1 MQQGNGAGGSGG
13 AITATLTDEQILGID
28 TGDGAVAQGAA
39 TRRGAGSEDFLSDAA
54 RSTSAGEVE
63 GRTASGPP
71 APNTGTGAPRAT
83 ARQED
88 ATSPGATAE
97 NAAADRRTAEQQR
110 ANERSVA
117 NAQEEPAWLKTLET
131 QPEAAAE
138 ARQWRAAAQDVAA
151 IDAAYFSADAGA
163 RTGLASRLYESDP
176 GAFRAM
182 LAESARVLASRDP
195 QALAQ
200 LAQQL
205 GAVDPAA
212 AQASPTKSVANALRD
227 PQPAAPSTEAAR
239 PEGAFPA
246 EAYRAFESGAN
257 AEVARRMGDAID
269 RALRGTLPEGVTDG
283 ARRRIGDDI
292 SREIQASLSS
302 DRELTRQVSDV
313 LRGWRFDSASQ
324 QRVVSLLSGRARAVL
339 PEVARRVVA
348 EWTSSV
354 LATDRARTARVDA
367 AASRRDVTGGRL
379 PEPVAAGALHPRDI
393 DYGRTSDD
401 QILSM

>member
-1 MQQGNGAGGSGG
+1 M
-13 AITATLTDEQILGID
+13 
-28 TGDGAVAQGAA
+28 
-39 TRRGAGSEDFLSDAA
+39 
-54 RSTSAGEVE
+54 
-63 GRTASGPP
+63 
-71 APNTGTGAPRAT
+71 
-83 ARQED
+83 
-88 ATSPGATAE
+88 
-97 NAAADRRTAEQQR
+97 
-110 ANERSVA
+110 
-117 NAQEEPAWLKTLET
+117 KTLEA

-151 IDAAYFSADAGA
+151 IDAAYFSADAGV
-163 RTGLASRLYESDP
+163 RTGLASRLYDSDP

-195 QALAQ
+195 QALTQ

-205 GAVDPAA
+205 GAAEPAAPAA
-212 AQASPTKSVANALRD
+212 APKSVANALRD
-227 PQPAAPSTEAAR
+227 SRPVEASTEAAR

-292 SREIQASLSS
+292 SREIQASLAS
-302 DRELTRQVSDV
+302 DRELTQQVSDV

-324 QRVVSLLSGRARAVL
+324 QRVVGLLSSRARAVL

-354 LATDRARTARVDA
+354 LASDRARTARVDA
-367 AASRRDVTGGRL
+367 AASRRDMTGGRL